1 MNREETLGKQLLVD
15 EIAQARAYLEGRAPD
30 EQRLLKRDASR
41 LIQDAQLLREAVM
54 LRQQREIAEYVRDT
68 IRAEKA
74 AGGPKTPPTELG
86 G

>member
-1 MNREETLGKQLLVD
+1 MFPLCSYLDLPLFRVAVQPEQL
-15 EIAQARAYLEGRAPD
+15 EP
-30 EQRLLKRDASR
+30 
-41 LIQDAQLLREAVM
+41 QLLREAVM